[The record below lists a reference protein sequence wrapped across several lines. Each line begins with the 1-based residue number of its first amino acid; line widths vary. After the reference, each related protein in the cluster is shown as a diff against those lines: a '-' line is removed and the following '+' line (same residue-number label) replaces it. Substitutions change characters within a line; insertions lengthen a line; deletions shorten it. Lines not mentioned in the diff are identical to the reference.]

1 MTALDPA
8 VGRAHL
14 RNPNPGTRTKT
25 MNRSLC
31 LSVLVALAL
40 SSAPALAAETC
51 TQIVSTGHPQYP
63 AIAFKQGD
71 RIVGAAPT
79 LVETIAKDLGI
90 PLSSKYE
97 GTWAEAQEATR
108 EGKADMIV
116 GVYYNDDRAQY
127 LDYVRPAFIYDP
139 VVVFVAKDRKFSF
152 KDQQDLIG
160 KKGATNKGESY
171 GTAFDA
177 FMKDKLTVTRTDG
190 IDAAFEALLKGN
202 VDYVIAGFYPGD
214 AEAERSG
221 IEDKVEALEPGL
233 LSAEMFV
240 AFSKKSPCAAMV
252 SKFGEGVTKLTTDGS
267 FHKML
272 TGARAEWDAK
282 YEPKGGAE

>member
-1 MTALDPA
+1 
-8 VGRAHL
+8 
-14 RNPNPGTRTKT
+14 

-31 LSVLVALAL
+31 LSVLVALTL
-40 SSAPALAAETC
+40 SGPPALAAETC

-63 AIAFKQGD
+63 AIAFKEGD

-79 LVETIAKDLGI
+79 LVETIAKEVGV

-97 GTWAEAQEATR
+97 GTWAQAQEAAR

-127 LDYVRPAFIYDP
+127 LDYVRPAFVFDP

-152 KDQQDLIG
+152 KDQEDLVG

-190 IDAAFEALLKGN
+190 IDAAFDALLKGD

-214 AEAERSG
+214 AEAAKSG
-221 IEDKVEALEPGL
+221 IEDKIEALEPAL

-240 AFSKKSPCAAMV
+240 AFSKKSPCASMAP
-252 SKFGEGVTKLTTDGS
+252 KFGNGVTKLTTDGS
-267 FHKML
+267 FHQML
-272 TGARAEWDAK
+272 TDAMDEWDA
-282 YEPKGGAE
+282 EH